1 MNFVKKPILKNQAPV
16 SIPLEKRVWYKIKD
30 ILGYPLKISQQF
42 SNHQR
47 GVTIILA
54 ILNYDKQ
61 TQNYKKLASYIRKD
75 ANSKFTFITMWIFLA
90 FISAGTLAYKN
101 KTDYIKYY
109 ELMSLPMKET
119 RITAKIS
126 ELGKKAYYAV
136 KFIPVSKQE
145 VSIFLVFYA
154 ISIVG
159 ARFAAYNPAFKMQEA
174 IQKKLMADNK
184 LDENGNPWMVVWT
197 REAILIKTYGNND
210 DKLFTDKS
218 FWTDINFIPTSP
230 KSNIKQGLQF
240 LVFAKKEEVSRNL
253 TYEFDNYF
261 RSLTNKQ
268 KEESEGKQDLD
279 SLEPVPVNPNSNKK
293 QGTKPVAKTN
303 NDKKGVK
310 KDG

>member
-1 MNFVKKPILKNQAPV
+1 MNFVKKPFANKAQAPV
-16 SIPLEKRVWYKIKD
+16 VLPLEKRVWYKIKE
-30 ILGYPLKISQQF
+30 ILMYPLKVSQQF

-61 TQNYKKLASYIRKD
+61 SQNFKKLASYIKKD

-90 FISAGTLAYKN
+90 FLSAGVLGYKN
-101 KTDYIKYY
+101 KNDYIKYY
-109 ELMSLPMKET
+109 QLMSLPLKET
-119 RITAKIS
+119 RLTAKMGEI
-126 ELGKKAYYAV
+126 GKKIYYAV
-136 KFIPVSKQE
+136 KFLPISRQE
-145 VSIFLVFYA
+145 ISVFCIFYA

-159 ARFAAYNPAFKMQEA
+159 ARFASYNPAFKIQEA
-174 IQKKLMADNK
+174 IQKKLMADGK

-253 TYEFDNYF
+253 TYEFDGYF
-261 RSLTNKQ
+261 RSLMKKEQDNKNDDHDQEVDDLPTLATNK
-268 KEESEGKQDLD
+268 K
-279 SLEPVPVNPNSNKK
+279 NPKS
-293 QGTKPVAKTN
+293 GVAKSSS
-303 NDKKGVK
+303 DKKGVK